1 MDVLLGL
8 VLYGRGRNGTAFLGG
23 LSPHYMPCWNLMT
36 DSFAI
41 QGLGFVAVTST
52 FRISAHH
59 SIPSPADV
67 YLGTY
72 IASVTE
78 QVYIL

>member
-1 MDVLLGL
+1 M
-8 VLYGRGRNGTAFLGG
+8 A
-23 LSPHYMPCWNLMT
+23 